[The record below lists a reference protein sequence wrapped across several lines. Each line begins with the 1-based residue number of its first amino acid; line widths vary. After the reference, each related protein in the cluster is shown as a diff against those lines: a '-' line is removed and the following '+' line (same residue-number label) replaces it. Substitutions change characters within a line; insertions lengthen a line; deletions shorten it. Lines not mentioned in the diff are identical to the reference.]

1 MTRTEFIDK
10 LVAIYKLR
18 YKPTEVEIEEFRL
31 LLEMMPNAS
40 VTLTPS
46 SPLWPRDINGEPFPE
61 PPISVAYGCLPPVHV
76 MYGVSYPDITY
87 SGQANGYHNSS
98 VTTRDLSDIST
109 PTNEKK

>member
-1 MTRTEFIDK
+1 MTRTEYIDK

-31 LLEMMPNAS
+31 LLEMMPNG
-40 VTLTPS
+40 TPETITDG
-46 SPLWPRDINGEPFPE
+46 PFKPMDIPDRVPQ
-61 PPISVAYGCLPPVHV
+61 PPISVAYGCLPPMQV

-98 VTTRDLSDIST
+98 MTTKDVSDIST

>member
-1 MTRTEFIDK
+1 MTRTEYIDK

-31 LLEMMPNAS
+31 LLEMMPNG
-40 VTLTPS
+40 TPETITDTPFK
-46 SPLWPRDINGEPFPE
+46 PLDITIPQ
-61 PPISVAYGCLPPVHV
+61 PPISVAYGCLPPMQV

-98 VTTRDLSDIST
+98 VTTKDVSEFKT
-109 PTNEKK
+109 PTDDNKH